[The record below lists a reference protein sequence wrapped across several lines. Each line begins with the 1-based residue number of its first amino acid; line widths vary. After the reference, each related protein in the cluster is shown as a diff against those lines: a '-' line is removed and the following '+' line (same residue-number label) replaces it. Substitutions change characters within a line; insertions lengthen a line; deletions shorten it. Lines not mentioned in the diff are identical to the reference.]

1 MNCHKYA
8 IEEIENDL
16 LLLDSLGNVISRLNE
31 KYWVKRHSF
40 KKDIRPEMMSYWNE
54 QVRYIENKYLPYID
68 IVMHDY
74 YEASS
79 TQDFMKV
86 IYMAMIFMP
95 D

>member
-1 MNCHKYA
+1 MICYKYA
-8 IEEIENDL
+8 IEKLENDL
-16 LLLDSLGNVISRLNE
+16 LLLHSLGKVISRLND

-40 KKDIRPEMMSYWNE
+40 KEDIRPTMISYWNE
-54 QVRYIENKYLPYID
+54 QVKFIYNKYLPYID
-68 IVMHDY
+68 IVMHDD

-79 TQDFMKV
+79 TEDFMKV